1 MSLMDTIA
9 EGLKAFLLS
18 KVPMT
23 SEYCTGQR
31 VRYIAEP
38 NIVPEHVGTVIRTW
52 NDKVKVHWD
61 GFGQGHWLESEAI
74 QEERI

>member
-1 MSLMDTIA
+1 MSIIDQIA

-31 VRYIAEP
+31 VEYIGEP
-38 NIVPEHVGTVIRTW
+38 NIVPPHVGTVIRTW
-52 NDKVKVHWD
+52 EDKVKVQWD
-61 GFGQGHWLESEAI
+61 GFEMSHWVEGEAVK
-74 QEERI
+74 EVRK